1 MLQPGVTVGK
11 VFDEFSKN
19 DYLAL
24 IYHNAN
30 LGMRKITT
38 LERRIIRFAIV
49 IAFIWIALYAVP
61 LINQYLN
68 PTPQAELFVAP
79 TDL

>member
-1 MLQPGVTVGK
+1 MCSSLNVNPFSYAANNKVRFVMLQPGATVGK

-24 IYHNAN
+24 IYHNAT

-38 LERRIIRFAIV
+38 L
-49 IAFIWIALYAVP
+49 
-61 LINQYLN
+61 
-68 PTPQAELFVAP
+68 
-79 TDL
+79 